1 MMQQFVVVRT
11 AVATYLTILDTTR
24 YDGFWGFHR
33 VLRRLA

>member
-11 AVATYLTILDTTR
+11 AVATYLTIIDTAR
-24 YDGFWGFHR
+24 YDGFWGFYR